1 MRRALSVPG
10 FLVLA
15 PLCRNS
21 LRIGVGP
28 ELFSIN
34 FQQKRIVLNKKE
46 ALLTV
51 SWVPGKVRLIDQTA
65 LPESLNYV
73 ELSDWRD
80 VVEAI
85 RTMVVRGAPAIGCTA
100 ALGMA
105 LGARGIIS
113 DGRESFLKR
122 IVSMAD
128 AFRAS
133 RPTAVNLFW
142 AVDRMLAIAENM
154 EGNTV
159 DVKDAMLKEAL
170 KMLAEDI
177 DINRRLGRFGAER
190 IPDSAN
196 ILTHCNA
203 GALATVGYGTALGV
217 VRAAVED
224 GKRIHV
230 YADET
235 RPRLQGMKLTAW
247 ELAQDGIPVTVIAD
261 NMAASLMRQGK
272 IDVVI
277 VGADR
282 IAANGDTAN
291 KIGTYGVAVL
301 AKHHGIPFYV
311 AAPFSTIDMK
321 LASGVQIPIEE
332 RDSIEMTHVDGVRIA
347 PIGVEVLNPAFDV
360 TPAELITGI
369 ITEQGV
375 ISAPYEA
382 NLSHWFDMASTE
394 LIATV

>member
-1 MRRALSVPG
+1 
-10 FLVLA
+10 
-15 PLCRNS
+15 
-21 LRIGVGP
+21 
-28 ELFSIN
+28 
-34 FQQKRIVLNKKE
+34 
-46 ALLTV
+46 
-51 SWVPGKVRLIDQTA
+51 
-65 LPESLNYV
+65 
-73 ELSDWRD
+73 
-80 VVEAI
+80 
-85 RTMVVRGAPAIGCTA
+85 MVVRGAPAIGCTA

-105 LGARGIIS
+105 LGARGLIADS
-113 DGRESFLKR
+113 RASFIKR
-122 IVSMAD
+122 LESMAE

-142 AVDRMLAIAENM
+142 AVDRMLAIAGTL

-159 DVKDAMLKEAL
+159 DIKDAMLKEAL
-170 KMLAEDI
+170 LMLEEDI
-177 DINRRLGRFGAER
+177 EINQRMGRFGAEL
-190 IPDSAN
+190 IPDVAN

-217 VRAAVED
+217 VRSAVAD
-224 GKRIHV
+224 GKKIHV

-247 ELAQDGIPVTVIAD
+247 ELSQDGIPVTIIAD

-282 IAANGDTAN
+282 IAANGDAAN

-301 AKHHGIPFYV
+301 AKHHHIPFYV

-321 LASGVQIPIEE
+321 LLSGVQIPIEE
-332 RDSIEMTHVDGVRIA
+332 RDPIEMTHMDGVRIA
-347 PIGVEVLNPAFDV
+347 PEGVEVLNPAFDV
-360 TPAELITGI
+360 TPGDLITGI

-375 ISAPYEA
+375 ILPPYEE
-382 NLSHWFDMASTE
+382 NLLLA
-394 LIATV
+394 LG

>member
-1 MRRALSVPG
+1 MNQVP
-10 FLVLA
+10 LY
-15 PLCRNS
+15 
-21 LRIGVGP
+21 
-28 ELFSIN
+28 
-34 FQQKRIVLNKKE
+34 
-46 ALLTV
+46 TV
-51 SWVPGKVRLIDQTA
+51 SWLPGKVRLIDQTA
-65 LPESLNYV
+65 LPERLSYV

-105 LGARGIIS
+105 LGARGIIADS
-113 DGRESFLKR
+113 RASFIKR
-122 IVSMAD
+122 LESMAE

-142 AVDRMLAIAENM
+142 AVDRMLAIAGTL

-159 DVKDAMLKEAL
+159 DIKDAMLKEAL
-170 KMLAEDI
+170 LMLEEDI
-177 DINRRLGRFGAER
+177 EINQRMGRFGAEL
-190 IPDSAN
+190 IPDVAN

-217 VRAAVED
+217 VRSAVAD
-224 GKRIHV
+224 GKKIHV

-247 ELAQDGIPVTVIAD
+247 ELSQDGIPVTIIAD

-282 IAANGDTAN
+282 IAANGDAAN

-301 AKHHGIPFYV
+301 AKHHHIPFYV

-321 LASGVQIPIEE
+321 LLSGVQIPIEE
-332 RDSIEMTHVDGVRIA
+332 RDPIEMTHMDGVRIA
-347 PIGVEVLNPAFDV
+347 PEGVEVLNPAFDV
-360 TPAELITGI
+360 TPGDLITGI

-375 ISAPYEA
+375 ILPPYEE
-382 NLSHWFDMASTE
+382 NL
-394 LIATV
+394 LLVLG

>member
-1 MRRALSVPG
+1 M
-10 FLVLA
+10 
-15 PLCRNS
+15 
-21 LRIGVGP
+21 
-28 ELFSIN
+28 
-34 FQQKRIVLNKKE
+34 NKKE

-65 LPESLNYV
+65 LPESLKYV
-73 ELSDWRD
+73 ELSDWRE

-190 IPDSAN
+190 MPDSAN

-347 PIGVEVLNPAFDV
+347 PVGVEVLNPAFDV

-375 ISAPYEA
+375 ISAPYEV
-382 NLSHWFDMASTE
+382 NLSHWFDMASSE
-394 LIATV
+394 LIALA